1 MKKFAIGCAIILVI
15 GGIALAGVTYYA
27 YTKGKAALTQ
37 LAELGKVG
45 DIERDVKNRT
55 AFTAPDSREITAS
68 QLDRLVQVQTKVRE
82 RIGASGAAIE
92 RNYKS
97 LIDKKDATITDLPA
111 LLGAYGDMARALVD
125 AKRAQVEAMNEVNFS
140 LEEYRW
146 VRTETYRA
154 LGAPF
159 VDMDVTRIVE
169 RSKASGDPGV
179 ISFNGAAGD
188 KGPEANVKLVEK
200 YRKKLED
207 YLALASFGL

>member
-55 AFTAPDSREITAS
+55 LFTPPDSRELTAA
-68 QLDRLVQVQTKVRE
+68 QVDRLVQVQTRVRD
-82 RIGASGAAIE
+82 RLGAAGAELE

-97 LIDKKDATITDLPA
+97 LMDKKETTITDLPA
-111 LLGAYGDMARALVD
+111 LLGAYRDLARALVD
-125 AKRAQVEAMNEVNFS
+125 AKRAQVEALNALNLS
-140 LEEYRW
+140 LDEYRW
-146 VRTETYRA
+146 IRMESYRA
-154 LGAPF
+154 LGVPF
-159 VDMDVTRIVE
+159 VDMDVSRIAERTR
-169 RSKASGDPGV
+169 AGGGAGV
-179 ISFNGAAGD
+179 ISLNGAVGD

-207 YLALASFGL
+207 NIALASFGL